1 LEGQIWN
8 LQNYDVVI
16 LTECSHEQIIA
27 VNRVCRKHG
36 KKLIC
41 VDVNGVFGR
50 VFNDFGDSFEVLDK
64 NGEELQDCMIKNISC
79 AEEGLV
85 ELLKNAKHKFEDG
98 DEVLFNGILGMEL
111 AEGMSQNEA
120 NKDVKSGSINDT
132 IWKVKVVSPYS
143 FKIGDTRMFNQYKGN
158 GLAK

>member
-1 LEGQIWN
+1 MRCKLAPTLVIPTSEEELTNPIWN

-27 VNRVCRKHG
+27 VNKVCRKHG

-64 NGEELQDCMIKNISC
+64 NGEEL
-79 AEEGLV
+79 
-85 ELLKNAKHKFEDG
+85 
-98 DEVLFNGILGMEL
+98 
-111 AEGMSQNEA
+111 
-120 NKDVKSGSINDT
+120 
-132 IWKVKVVSPYS
+132 
-143 FKIGDTRMFNQYKGN
+143 
-158 GLAK
+158 